1 MSIKKDIRRFD
12 RGELKSPERLPNGW
26 VKFDGYIARSG
37 ILEYRRAD
45 GSTWREYR
53 PPEENA
59 AAVKTFDSVPLTN
72 DHPRE
77 GLLTAENTREFQVG
91 TVSNPQEDGEKV
103 RASVLCTDAATIADI
118 EGGKAELSCGYVCD
132 LEFTAGKTP
141 TGEHYDAKQVNV
153 RGNHVAVVSTGRA
166 GPEVRLRLDS
176 ADAEVVP
183 STHLVDSNL
192 NRTEQTMKIR
202 FDQAELE
209 VTEDV
214 AKAIG
219 AERTAHEAA
228 LKGAKDEAAKVAARA
243 DVAEGELKKVKAEL
257 EAAPAKIRE
266 SLTARM
272 ELEATVKA
280 AVPEVKTDGVS
291 DLDLRKAF
299 IAARLPDMKLDGKD
313 EAYVA
318 AAFDLAKAKKDEE
331 PVTRPI
337 RRDGVDG
344 ASPDLEAARKA
355 YFAALPK

>member
-1 MSIKKDIRRFD
+1 VATVKRYD
-12 RGELKSPERLPNGW
+12 RGELSKPVRQPNGW
-26 VKFDGYIARSG
+26 LRADAYLSRSG
-37 ILEYRRAD
+37 VFLYRNPD
-45 GSTWREYR
+45 GSERREYR
-53 PPEENA
+53 PPDEVFKADTLESFA
-59 AAVKTFDSVPLTN
+59 LVPLTN
-72 DHPRE
+72 DHPAE
-77 GLLTAENTREFQVG
+77 GMLTAENTRQYQVG
-91 TVSNPQEDGEKV
+91 TVVAPRQDAEFMRSQLLV
-103 RASVLCTDAATIADI
+103 TDAATIADM
-118 EGGKAELSCGYVCD
+118 ESGKVELSCGYCAD
-132 LEFTAGKTP
+132 LDETP
-141 TGEHYDAKQVNV
+141 GVTPEGERYDARQMNI
-153 RGNHVAVVSTGRA
+153 RGNHVAVVAAGRA
-166 GPEVRLRLDS
+166 GPDVRVRMDA
-176 ADAEVVP
+176 ADRVMVA
-183 STHLVDSNL
+183 STHKADSDR

-214 AKAIG
+214 AKAIA

-299 IAARLPDMKLDGKD
+299 IVARLPDMKLDGKD

-318 AAFDLAKAKKDEE
+318 AAFDLAKSKKDEE